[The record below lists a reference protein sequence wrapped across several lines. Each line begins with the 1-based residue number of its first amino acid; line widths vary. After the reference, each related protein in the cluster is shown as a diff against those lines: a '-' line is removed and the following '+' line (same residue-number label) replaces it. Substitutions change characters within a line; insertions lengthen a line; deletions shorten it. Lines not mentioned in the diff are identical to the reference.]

1 MFATKESLNNSG
13 GKEEEGCK
21 QEGEGG
27 VSQSLREGTGENFV
41 GRRGREEGRRR
52 SVDGGGATY
61 LDEL

>member
-27 VSQSLREGTGENFV
+27 IPKPKEGEGE
-41 GRRGREEGRRR
+41 
-52 SVDGGGATY
+52 T
-61 LDEL
+61 L